1 MDCSPPHPYEESSES
16 DNISDTD
23 GMDEV
28 HGRVRTHSI
37 YYGGMK
43 DMTNEYKLAW
53 QQVQGSILEQQGQ
66 KYNKRRAF
74 IKRFDMMH
82 LVSSTSGTG
91 KGKFER
97 IFLPMAE
104 HVVDVGAIISPFTD
118 AHLKVM
124 SMKRVLRRISN

>member
-43 DMTNEYKLAW
+43 DMTNEYKMAW
-53 QQVQGSILEQQGQ
+53 LQQVGTTTVAGGQ
-66 KYNKRRAF
+66 KKNRKRGY
-74 IKRFDMMH
+74 IKRHDLMR
-82 LVSSTSGTG
+82 LVKTSSGTG

-97 IFLPMAE
+97 IFLPMVE
-104 HVVDVGAIISPFTD
+104 HVADVAAVIAPFTD
-118 AHLKVM
+118 AHMKVIAI
-124 SMKRVLRRISN
+124 RRINKRLSA

>member
-16 DNISDTD
+16 DYISDTD
-23 GMDEV
+23 GMDEI
-28 HGRVRTHSI
+28 HGHSRTHTI
-37 YYGGMK
+37 DYGGMK

-74 IKRFDMMH
+74 IKRYDMMH

-91 KGKFER
+91 KGKFQR
-97 IFLPMAE
+97 IFLPMVE
-104 HVVDVGAIISPFTD
+104 HVGDVAAVVAPFSD
-118 AHLKVM
+118 AHTKVLAM
-124 SMKRVLRRISN
+124 RRIIKRLSA